1 MTISSVLRQLTVSP
15 RVPYLHSAVFLGDF
29 RESLG
34 PVDEADY
41 SAKISINITT
51 VSSAAAIQRRSQA
64 RTKRSPKVFLRR
76 YQNLQKPPRARC
88 VSSPPPSLK
97 RKPHEPQSRQPG

>member
-51 VSSAAAIQRRSQA
+51 VSSAAAIQRRSHA
-64 RTKRSPKVFLRR
+64 STKRHPQDARSRHKTLP
-76 YQNLQKPPRARC
+76 KPP
-88 VSSPPPSLK
+88 PPRS
-97 RKPHEPQSRQPG
+97 RSIPQHFPQTDTP